1 MSSTPPTDQVVPV
14 EQYMARLSR
23 KRMAAGILFR
33 DSRGRVLLVE
43 PSYKPNWEI
52 PGGVVEAD
60 ESPWAAATRELS
72 EELGWDRPLGRLLV
86 VDYLRPQGSRPE
98 GVMFVFDG
106 GVLQERDLV
115 GLVFPDAEI
124 LSAVFVTLADARTKV
139 KPMLAD
145 RLAAAVEAAE
155 LGVTALCEQGRRV
168 S

>member
-1 MSSTPPTDQVVPV
+1 
-14 EQYMARLSR
+14 
-23 KRMAAGILFR
+23 
-33 DSRGRVLLVE
+33 
-43 PSYKPNWEI
+43 
-52 PGGVVEAD
+52 
-60 ESPWAAATRELS
+60 
-72 EELGWDRPLGRLLV
+72 
-86 VDYLRPQGSRPE
+86 
-98 GVMFVFDG
+98 MFVFDG

>member
-1 MSSTPPTDQVVPV
+1 
-14 EQYMARLSR
+14 
-23 KRMAAGILFR
+23 MAAGILFR

>member
-1 MSSTPPTDQVVPV
+1 
-14 EQYMARLSR
+14 MARLSR
-23 KRMAAGILFR
+23 KRMAAGILFQ

-86 VDYLRPQGSRPE
+86 VDYLLPQGSRPE

>member
-1 MSSTPPTDQVVPV
+1 
-14 EQYMARLSR
+14 
-23 KRMAAGILFR
+23 MAAGILFR
-33 DSRGRVLLVE
+33 DDRGRVLLVE

-60 ESPWAAATRELS
+60 ESPWA
-72 EELGWDRPLGRLLV
+72 
-86 VDYLRPQGSRPE
+86 
-98 GVMFVFDG
+98 
-106 GVLQERDLV
+106 GVLQDRDLR

-124 LSAVFVTLADARTKV
+124 VSAEFVTLAEARTKV
-139 KPMLAD
+139 KPTLAD